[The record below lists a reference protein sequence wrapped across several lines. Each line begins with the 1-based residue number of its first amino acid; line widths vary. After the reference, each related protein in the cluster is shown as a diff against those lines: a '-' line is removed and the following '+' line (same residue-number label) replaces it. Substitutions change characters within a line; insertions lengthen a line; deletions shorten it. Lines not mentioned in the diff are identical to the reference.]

1 MGSTDAIRAI
11 LAREGTTIMPAVGDP
26 FTACL
31 AKAEGFEA
39 VLVSGNA
46 TSAMRLGLP
55 DVGLLTMA
63 EAADVVRRIAD
74 SSGLAAVADVDT
86 GYGDHVTVRRTM
98 REFEGAGAAGVMME
112 DQVSPKRCAMLAG
125 KAVIPAGEMVDKI
138 KAALDARRDP
148 KFVFLART
156 DAAAVEGL
164 SAAIDRAGAY
174 AEAGADAIFVEGP
187 RTLDEARRLTREIAL
202 PQLFNVTP
210 SGSTARPTLAELS
223 EMGFKLMSFSVYL
236 VLMAIPSMRGMLRR
250 LRDTG
255 SIDAAVAGAA
265 GLDEYLAILDYDRW
279 NAPAASAIPRAEA
292 GR

>member
-1 MGSTDAIRAI
+1 MGSTDAIRSI
-11 LAREGTTIMPAVGDP
+11 LAREKTTIMPAVGDP

-31 AKAEGFEA
+31 AKAEGFE
-39 VLVSGNA
+39 VVMVSGNA

-55 DVGLLTMA
+55 DVGLLTMT

-74 SSGLAAVADVDT
+74 SSGLAAIADVDT

-125 KAVIPAGEMVDKI
+125 KAVIPTAEMVDKI

-210 SGSTARPTLAELS
+210 SGSTARPTIDELS
-223 EMGFKLMSFSVYL
+223 QMGFKLLSFSVYL
-236 VLMAIPSMRGMLRR
+236 ILMAIPAMRGMLRE
-250 LRDTG
+250 LRATG
-255 SIDAAVAGAA
+255 SIDAAVGGAA

-279 NAPAASAIPRAEA
+279 NAPGVASLDRPEGVR
-292 GR
+292 